1 MAKIKDMIEMAPD
14 SFKTSLLDVL
24 MGMDT
29 SKTKKYVPMMLKV
42 IQNKNDEKN
51 SHRVEEDFNAEL
63 HEYYGI
69 SNLPSSIDPK
79 VAYILLQMVGSDTTK
94 DFMNFMD
101 SYEKGYFKGLDITT
115 ISSRKELSKLN
126 SLTALNKIGKEL
138 AKQVQKDFEDEEWLV
153 VRPFTYESSL
163 KYGYGSKWCTS
174 MESQPEHFFRYS
186 NNGTLIYCLNKK
198 TGDKVAAFFEIGEG
212 LSFWNAEDNRIDSMF
227 SGLPSHIMDVIRG
240 IVTDNPVS
248 NRLLSPEVWQS
259 SNDLYGK
266 ERMKIREVLRD
277 GSEPSLIAEFPD
289 QEVMSPTTDGVEFA
303 TDYDASWVFPRGNRL
318 AQVSEE
324 DFGDFA
330 TNGLQ

>member
-1 MAKIKDMIEMAPD
+1 MAKIKDMIEIAPA

-24 MGMDT
+24 MAMDT

-42 IQNKNDEKN
+42 LQNKSSETNN
-51 SHRVEEDFNAEL
+51 RVEEDYGREL

-79 VAYILLQMVGSDTTK
+79 VAYTLLHMLGSDITK

-115 ISSRKELSKLN
+115 ISSKKELSQLN

-198 TGDKVAAFFEIGEG
+198 TGDKVAAFYEVGEG

-248 NRLLSPEVWQS
+248 NRLLSPEVWKS

-266 ERMKIREVLRD
+266 ERMKIREVVED
-277 GSEPSLIAEFPD
+277 GSEPVFSDLPD
-289 QEVMSPTTDGVEFA
+289 QEVMSLTTDGIEFA

-318 AQVSEE
+318 TPESEE
-324 DFGDFA
+324 NYGDFS
-330 TNGLQ
+330 TDGIQ

>member
-1 MAKIKDMIEMAPD
+1 MAKIKDMIEKAPV

-24 MGMDT
+24 IAMDT

-42 IQNKNDEKN
+42 LQNNSSETNNRVDEDYG
-51 SHRVEEDFNAEL
+51 REL

-79 VAYILLQMVGSDTTK
+79 VAYTLLHMLGSDTTK

-115 ISSRKELSKLN
+115 ISSKKELSRLN

-198 TGDKVAAFFEIGEG
+198 TGDKVAAFYEVGEG

-248 NRLLSPEVWQS
+248 NRLLSPEVWKS

-266 ERMKIREVLRD
+266 ERMKIREVVED
-277 GSEPSLIAEFPD
+277 GSEPVFSDLPN
-289 QEVMSPTTDGVEFA
+289 QEVMSLTTDGIEFA
-303 TDYDASWVFPRGNRL
+303 TDYDASWVFPRGNRFTPE
-318 AQVSEE
+318 SEE
-324 DFGDFA
+324 NFGDFS
-330 TNGLQ
+330 TDGIQ

>member
-1 MAKIKDMIEMAPD
+1 MAKIKDMIEKAPV

-24 MGMDT
+24 IAMDT

-42 IQNKNDEKN
+42 LQNNSSETNNRVDEDYG
-51 SHRVEEDFNAEL
+51 REL

-79 VAYILLQMVGSDTTK
+79 VAYTLLHMLGSDTTK

-115 ISSRKELSKLN
+115 ISSKKELSRLN

-198 TGDKVAAFFEIGEG
+198 TGDKVAAFYEVGEG

-248 NRLLSPEVWQS
+248 NRLLSPEVWKS

-266 ERMKIREVLRD
+266 ERMKIREVVED
-277 GSEPSLIAEFPD
+277 GSEPVFSDLPD
-289 QEVMSPTTDGVEFA
+289 QEVMSLTTDGIEFA
-303 TDYDASWVFPRGNRL
+303 TDYDASWVFPRGNRFTPE
-318 AQVSEE
+318 SEE
-324 DFGDFA
+324 NFGDFS
-330 TNGLQ
+330 TDGIQ

>member
-1 MAKIKDMIEMAPD
+1 
-14 SFKTSLLDVL
+14 
-24 MGMDT
+24 
-29 SKTKKYVPMMLKV
+29 ML
-42 IQNKNDEKN
+42 
-51 SHRVEEDFNAEL
+51 
-63 HEYYGI
+63 
-69 SNLPSSIDPK
+69 
-79 VAYILLQMVGSDTTK
+79 GSDITK

-115 ISSRKELSKLN
+115 ISSKKELSQLN

-198 TGDKVAAFFEIGEG
+198 TGDKVAAFYEVGEG

-227 SGLPSHIMDVIRG
+227 SGLPSHIVDVIRG

-248 NRLLSPEVWQS
+248 NRLLSPEVWKS

-266 ERMKIREVLRD
+266 ERMKIREVLQD
-277 GSEPSLIAEFPD
+277 GSEPVFADLPD
-289 QEVMSPTTDGVEFA
+289 QEAMSLTTDGIEFA

-318 AQVSEE
+318 TPESEE
-324 DFGDFA
+324 NYGDFA
-330 TNGLQ
+330 TDGIQ